1 MKRGGGH
8 HVSIWGRGT
17 GAEKATRAKAL
28 WSELASPCTTVR
40 RGNQGPRSQISG
52 ARILSSLWLSLASRG
67 HSFLSSPCLPG
78 CPRGR
83 QPIAGKGQGR
93 CEPSSQAARPPPAP
107 TLQLARLSCSQITAA

>member
-28 WSELASPCTTVR
+28 WSELASLCTTVR

-67 HSFLSSPCLPG
+67 HSFLSSPLPARMPPG
-78 CPRGR
+78 EAPHSREG
-83 QPIAGKGQGR
+83 PGQV
-93 CEPSSQAARPPPAP
+93 
-107 TLQLARLSCSQITAA
+107 